1 MPVSD
6 RFTYLFL
13 DAITIIFPLLLSFD
27 QKIHFWRKWNLLIP
41 SVLITSTLYLVWD
54 VWFTTSEV
62 WVFNHRYL
70 VGLNLF
76 SLPLEEYLFFIVVP
90 YACMF
95 IYECLIGYFPNLP
108 LNGKWT
114 NLIMAGFTTTIAAY
128 NYDRLYTFI
137 TFGLIG
143 ITLWY
148 LIVFKS
154 AIINKIQ
161 QHLFPAWLL
170 SIIPMFYVNGVLT
183 SKPVLIYN
191 NLENLGIRIGSIPF
205 EDFFYN
211 YLYMLWMVIIFENLR
226 LRNTNSNLAK

>member
-1 MPVSD
+1 
-6 RFTYLFL
+6 
-13 DAITIIFPLLLSFD
+13 
-27 QKIHFWRKWNLLIP
+27 
-41 SVLITSTLYLVWD
+41 
-54 VWFTTSEV
+54 
-62 WVFNHRYL
+62 
-70 VGLNLF
+70 
-76 SLPLEEYLFFIVVP
+76 
-90 YACMF
+90 MF
-95 IYECLIGYFPNLP
+95 IYECLVGYFPNLP

-114 NLIMAGFTTTIAAY
+114 NLIMAGLTTTIAAY

-170 SIIPMFYVNGVLT
+170 SIIPMLYVNDVLT